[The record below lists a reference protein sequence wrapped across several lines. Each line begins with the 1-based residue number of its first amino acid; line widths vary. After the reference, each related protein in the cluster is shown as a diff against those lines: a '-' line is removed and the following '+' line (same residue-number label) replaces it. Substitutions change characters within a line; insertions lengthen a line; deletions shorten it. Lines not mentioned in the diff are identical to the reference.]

1 MVCIFISYQM
11 RNELVF
17 NHSKHTESLKA
28 IAETIHVT
36 MEISGL
42 TIPYVVGTLERL
54 ALKPVSKVG
63 HIEVPLWQ
71 GFPRNASEGQL
82 SAFKQASKTRS
93 NIFF

>member
-1 MVCIFISYQM
+1 MQFTT
-11 RNELVF
+11 RFF
-17 NHSKHTESLKA
+17 NAESLKA

-42 TIPYVVGTLERL
+42 SIPFVVGTLEKL
-54 ALKPVSKVG
+54 TPKTTAKVG

-82 SAFKQASKTRS
+82 SAFKLAGKFSKYLS
-93 NIFF
+93 NLLC

>member
-1 MVCIFISYQM
+1 MY
-11 RNELVF
+11 LTT
-17 NHSKHTESLKA
+17 HSCYTESLKA

-42 TIPYVVGTLERL
+42 SIPFVVGTLEKL
-54 ALKPVSKVG
+54 TPKTAAKVG

-82 SAFKQASKTRS
+82 SAFKLAGESSKSLEHLSCR
-93 NIFF
+93 F